1 MARRKRKGTK
11 LAKAKRIV
19 ATMTS
24 RGAQASKTVQ
34 AAVERQGISVRTYR
48 TARKQLGTV
57 AVRRSKRAARR
68 GHGRWFAKRR

>member
-1 MARRKRKGTK
+1 MARRKRKATK

-24 RGAQASKTVQ
+24 RGAQASKTVE
-34 AAVERQGISVRTYR
+34 AAVKRAGISLRTYR

-57 AVRRSKRAARR
+57 AVRRSRHSARR
-68 GHGRWFAKRR
+68 GRGRWFSKRR